1 MQNKRKHYKQ
11 RLEEIR
17 QQEVMKN
24 QIVFVGDCLVERF
37 ELPAFYEGYKIF
49 NHGIE
54 GDTTEELIETLY
66 KRVIKYK
73 PAGVVISIGGHDL
86 KERTKVKEI
95 YERLIEIV
103 ETIKKRSKDTAIY
116 VFSVVPVN
124 IAHEPFIDREMVE
137 DINNVDVEL
146 LNYYVKNYARKNGV
160 TYIDITKE
168 LKNDFNQ
175 LTLSYTIDGFHLNQK
190 GYQIVKNILS
200 SYV

>member
-1 MQNKRKHYKQ
+1 MQKNAVYCKK
-11 RLEEIR
+11 RLEEIK
-17 QQEVMKN
+17 QQEIEKN

-37 ELPAFYEGYKIF
+37 DLPKTYEGYKLY

-54 GDTTEELIETLY
+54 GDTTKQLLSTLY

-73 PAGVVISIGGHDL
+73 PAAVVVSIGGHDL
-86 KERTKVKEI
+86 RAHTKVKEI
-95 YERLIEIV
+95 YERIIEVV

-124 IAHEPFIDREMVE
+124 IAHEPFINREIVE
-137 DINNVDVEL
+137 EINNIDVEL
-146 LNYYVKNYARKNGV
+146 LNYYLKNYARKHHI

-175 LTLSYTIDGFHLNQK
+175 LTLSYTVDGFHLNQK

>member
-1 MQNKRKHYKQ
+1 MDKIKHYKK
-11 RLEEIR
+11 RLEEIKK
-17 QQEVMKN
+17 QEVIKN

-37 ELPAFYEGYKIF
+37 ELPKMYEGYTLF

-54 GDTTEELIETLY
+54 GDTTIELLETLY

-86 KERTKVKEI
+86 KSRTKVKEV
-95 YERLIEIV
+95 YERMIEIV

-116 VFSVVPVN
+116 LFSVVPVN

-146 LNYYVKNYARKNGV
+146 LNYYVKNFARKNGI
-160 TYIDITKE
+160 TYMDITRE

-175 LTLSYTIDGFHLNQK
+175 LALSYTIDGFHLNQK